1 MLPAAG
7 PAEGTDGSPAEKKAR
22 DEVAAVPKG
31 DKPEL
36 PLLLVPFVGE
46 WPNSEKTALHEATAT
61 ARASLRK
68 PDKLL

>member
-7 PAEGTDGSPAEKKAR
+7 PAEGTDGSPAEKKAK

-31 DKPEL
+31 DKPE
-36 PLLLVPFVGE
+36 PLLEVFVGE